1 MQMML
6 QQMLDISKGCHTEGM
21 DWGGKKKGW
30 SATCG
35 IWRCSSYFIRT
46 LAGLELQYN

>member
-21 DWGGKKKGW
+21 DWGGKKKRMERYLW
-30 SATCG
+30 N
-35 IWRCSSYFIRT
+35 
-46 LAGLELQYN
+46 LEML